1 VLQHHQRQGLGA
13 ALLRALAMALAAR
26 DRRQAGLWVLT
37 GNSPAR
43 AFYAAIGGRV
53 VHQRVDESE
62 GWACDE
68 TAYLWDD
75 LPAALERGR

>member
-1 VLQHHQRQGLGA
+1 
-13 ALLRALAMALAAR
+13 LATALAAR

-37 GNSPAR
+37 ANTPAR
-43 AFYAAIGGRV
+43 AFYESIGGRA
-53 VHQRVDESE
+53 VHQRIDESE

-75 LPAALERGR
+75 LPAALGSASDR